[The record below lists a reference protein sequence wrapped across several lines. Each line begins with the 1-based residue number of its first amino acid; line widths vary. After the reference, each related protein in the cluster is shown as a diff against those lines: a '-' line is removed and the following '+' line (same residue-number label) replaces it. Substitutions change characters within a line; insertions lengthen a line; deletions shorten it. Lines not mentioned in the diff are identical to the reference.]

1 MRKSK
6 RGERGEEETV
16 GFPSSPCSSKF
27 VAFQLG
33 EYTSYMSVDAIRK
46 TYTVGAL
53 NETDVLTNPI
63 AQFKGWLDDAIRAE
77 MLEPTAMTL
86 ATATKDGKP
95 SARTVLL
102 KNVDE
107 RGFVFYTNYESR
119 KANELAENPHAALL
133 FFWDRLERQVRIEGS
148 ISRVSREESES
159 YFKSRPHGSQLGA
172 WVSRQSDVIAS
183 RETLEEK
190 MRELE
195 NKFSKGN
202 VPLPEFWGGYLLRPE
217 AIEFWQGRPSR
228 LHDRLRYSKTAEGWK
243 IERLSP

>member
-1 MRKSK
+1 MIS
-6 RGERGEEETV
+6 
-16 GFPSSPCSSKF
+16 
-27 VAFQLG
+27 
-33 EYTSYMSVDAIRK
+33 DIRK
-46 TYTVGAL
+46 TYSTGAL
-53 NETDVLTNPI
+53 NESDVLANPI
-63 AQFKGWLDDAIRAE
+63 EQFKVWLQQAIEAE

-119 KANELAENPHAALL
+119 KANELSENPHTALL
-133 FFWDRLERQVRIEGS
+133 FFWDRLERQVRIEGK
-148 ISRVSREESES
+148 ISKVSREQSEA

-172 WVSRQSDVIAS
+172 WVSQQSEVIAG
-183 RETLEEK
+183 RQILEEK

-195 NKFSKGN
+195 NDFPEGN
-202 VPLPEFWGGYLLRPE
+202 VPLPEFWGGYMLVPE
-217 AIEFWQGRPSR
+217 RIEFWQGRPSR
-228 LHDRLRYSKTAEGWK
+228 LHDRLRYSRTSEGWR

>member
-1 MRKSK
+1 MI
-6 RGERGEEETV
+6 
-16 GFPSSPCSSKF
+16 
-27 VAFQLG
+27 A
-33 EYTSYMSVDAIRK
+33 DIRK

-53 NETDVLTNPI
+53 NENDVLKNPI
-63 AQFKGWLDDAIRAE
+63 EQFKVWLQEAVEAK

-107 RGFVFYTNYESR
+107 QGFVFYTNYESR
-119 KANELAENPHAALL
+119 KANDIAANPQAALL
-133 FFWDRLERQVRIEGS
+133 FYWDKLERQVRVEGR
-148 ISRVSREESES
+148 IKKVPREQSES

-172 WVSRQSDVIAS
+172 WVSKQSEVIESRDV
-183 RETLEEK
+183 LEEK

-195 NKFSKGN
+195 NKFSEGN
-202 VPLPEFWGGYLLRPE
+202 VPLPEFWGGYVLQPE

-228 LHDRLRYSKTAEGWK
+228 LHDRLRYSRAVDGWK